1 MKQIIE
7 EVFEAEKKA
16 NEIIKQAREKASEIK
31 QSVEKDNLEKMA
43 QAKQKAKELIQTT
56 VENAKKEAELFR
68 QEKLKQSEN
77 EKESILKNEEII
89 NNLVGN
95 ICNIIISTEID
106 SPMPKV
112 DG

>member
-43 QAKQKAKELIQTT
+43 QAKQKAKELIQIT
-56 VENAKKEAELFR
+56 VENAKKDAELFR